1 MGLGSLNKKE
11 TKCKRKDVQK
21 TITFNSKKG
30 RRELDVTEWRYMD
43 AKGDE
48 LVGPGEKKKPSKR

>member
-11 TKCKRKDVQK
+11 TKCKRKYVQK
-21 TITFNSKKG
+21 TITSNGKG